1 MTWRRSEWV
10 SILTTIA
17 TVVFWIWF
25 VAVKATKWDEASM
38 ALEVMT
44 PKVEDHGKQLAVISS
59 KLDDMSEDLR
69 WLRRHA
75 NK

>member
-1 MTWRRSEWV
+1 
-10 SILTTIA
+10 
-17 TVVFWIWF
+17 
-25 VAVKATKWDEASM
+25 M